1 MTLHWPPV
9 WLSLQVAALATAAAL
24 VLGLWLAWRLATR
37 DFNRRKALLA
47 AVSLFLAVPVVVLS
61 SLWLR
66 PAFPWPAAAVAG
78 VLAALPVVVLGSRRA
93 LEDLD
98 RKYGHAAR
106 SLGCSEWRIF
116 WRVALPL
123 GWRVMLAA
131 AAIAFLRVWAEF
143 AIVTAL

>member
-9 WLSLQVAALATAAAL
+9 WPSLQVAALGTAGAL

-37 DFNRRKALLA
+37 DFTGRKALLA
-47 AVSLFLAVPVVVLS
+47 AVALFLAVPVVVLS
-61 SLWLR
+61 WLWLR
-66 PAFPWPAAAVAG
+66 PAFPWPAAAAAG
-78 VLAALPVVVLGSRRA
+78 VLAALPVVVLGSRPV
-93 LEDLD
+93 LGDLD
-98 RKYGHAAR
+98 RKYGLAAR

-116 WRVALPL
+116 WRVMLPL
-123 GWRVMLAA
+123 GWRFVLAA